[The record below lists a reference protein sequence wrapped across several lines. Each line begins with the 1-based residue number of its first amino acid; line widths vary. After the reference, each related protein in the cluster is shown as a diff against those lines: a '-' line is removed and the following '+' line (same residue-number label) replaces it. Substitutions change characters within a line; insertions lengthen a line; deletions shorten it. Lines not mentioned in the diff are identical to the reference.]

1 VYWTELNRIRLKKTI
16 RFGKSNGIKIFLSE
30 SDCSVHLQ
38 KLSVTHISALTL
50 RGSQIDSTYANYNL
64 SLTAACYATRGWT
77 VSINHSLNND
87 DGLNPVQLKSETT
100 TSPDSSVL
108 QHKRDICHTQFWG
121 TQWASVIYIGNTFLS
136 TGIYTCYPTW
146 EVQWRERDA
155 AWQHWMWEI
164 ITWTI
169 IWHIAVQGHPRS
181 STLVPIKSADA
192 TDTQTQTTV
201 AEQTQS
207 LSNIQLKLHYKTQL
221 FIITWDSW
229 LAWTKP

>member
-1 VYWTELNRIRLKKTI
+1 M
-16 RFGKSNGIKIFLSE
+16 
-30 SDCSVHLQ
+30 
-38 KLSVTHISALTL
+38 
-50 RGSQIDSTYANYNL
+50 L

-108 QHKRDICHTQFWG
+108 QHKREICHTQFWG
-121 TQWASVIYIGNTFLS
+121 TQWASGIGNAFLS

-169 IWHIAVQGHPRS
+169 IWHTDSNNCSWTNPITVKHTTKATLQN
-181 STLVPIKSADA
+181 STIYY
-192 TDTQTQTTV
+192 
-201 AEQTQS
+201 
-207 LSNIQLKLHYKTQL
+207 NMR
-221 FIITWDSW
+221 
-229 LAWTKP
+229 